1 MEMIT
6 NYMKNTF
13 LRHAL
18 NALTRQTFGFDFEA
32 WVMNGY
38 FEGDYI
44 PYSFLENGKILS
56 NASANKMQFIQNGV
70 RKDYIQIGTVMT
82 DIAYRKQGLAGK
94 LVQQIIREYEGKC
107 DGIYLFS
114 DLGAL
119 DFYRKAG
126 FQEGR
131 QYQYEVKKGCMGA
144 PKKDALFKSVSG
156 QDGQMR
162 QLYMDTLRNSAA
174 NASLEQSNKFGLQ
187 MFYTPDLSNTYY
199 AEDIGCFA
207 VMEQC
212 EGTLTLQSVVSRER
226 IPLKDVLSRIALE
239 YHCLKL
245 GFSPCAEDAPLF
257 ECHVF
262 DGGYDYRLFYRGQ
275 ELEIIEK
282 EKLFFPLFS
291 HA

>member
-131 QYQYEVKKGCMGA
+131 QYQYELKKGCMGA

-162 QLYMDTLRNSAA
+162 QLYMDTLRNSRCKGM
-174 NASLEQSNKFGLQ
+174 STILKC
-187 MFYTPDLSNTYY
+187 LS
-199 AEDIGCFA
+199 
-207 VMEQC
+207 
-212 EGTLTLQSVVSRER
+212 
-226 IPLKDVLSRIALE
+226 
-239 YHCLKL
+239 
-245 GFSPCAEDAPLF
+245 
-257 ECHVF
+257 
-262 DGGYDYRLFYRGQ
+262 
-275 ELEIIEK
+275 
-282 EKLFFPLFS
+282 
-291 HA
+291 